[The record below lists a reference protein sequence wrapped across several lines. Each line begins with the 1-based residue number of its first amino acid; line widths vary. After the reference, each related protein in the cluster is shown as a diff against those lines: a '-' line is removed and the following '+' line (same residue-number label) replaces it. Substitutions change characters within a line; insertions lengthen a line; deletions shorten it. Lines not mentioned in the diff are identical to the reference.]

1 MKKLKNCKL
10 NGKNLNIFNA
20 EYPKFR
26 KTFSSLVQQVNQLKI
41 IIFVL
46 MFIIVIVIIVFLI
59 YYFNKK

>member
-1 MKKLKNCKL
+1 MKRLKNCKL

-20 EYPKFR
+20 EYPRFR

-46 MFIIVIVIIVFLI
+46 IISLLS
-59 YYFNKK
+59 